1 MHRRPLLTPVLT
13 PLLTVGPGAA
23 ARGLASAIAV
33 AIASG
38 FKAAAGPQCKPI
50 IATLGDFSAG

>member
-1 MHRRPLLTPVLT
+1 MHRRPLLTP
-13 PLLTVGPGAA
+13 LLTVAPGAA
-23 ARGLASAIAV
+23 ARGLASAS

-38 FKAAAGPQCKPI
+38 FKAAADAKRKPI

>member
-1 MHRRPLLTPVLT
+1 MHRRPLLTP
-13 PLLTVGPGAA
+13 LLTVAPGAA
-23 ARGLASAIAV
+23 ARGLASASAS

-38 FKAAAGPQCKPI
+38 FKAAADAKCKPI